1 MPATR
6 SSTEVRTAIILSRAH
21 AFRAARDVTQ
31 LMCDTVGGSS
41 IYRTNPLERLLRDII
56 TINQHVVAQDRVLE
70 MVGASLL
77 TGSELMPVL

>member
-1 MPATR
+1 
-6 SSTEVRTAIILSRAH
+6 
-21 AFRAARDVTQ
+21 
-31 LMCDTVGGSS
+31 MCDTAGGSS
-41 IYRTNPLERLLRDII
+41 IYTKNPLERLLRDVI

>member
-1 MPATR
+1 M
-6 SSTEVRTAIILSRAH
+6 RTAIILSRAH
-21 AFRAARDVTQ
+21 AFRAAREVTQ
-31 LMCDTVGGSS
+31 LMCDTAGGSS
-41 IYRTNPLERLLRDII
+41 IYTKNPLERLLRDVI